1 MKALQNEAE
10 HKAFVE
16 LLIQEGVTSYLEI
29 GCKFGGSVFK
39 VGSAL
44 PTGSRIVAVDL
55 PGGTK
60 VWPESKRSLEGVM
73 QILKSQGQDTHII
86 WGDSTDQ
93 RIINEVR
100 SLGPFDAVLIDANH
114 TLPFVTKDWANYG
127 AMARMV
133 AFHDISWWR
142 PTDWTG
148 SQIDVPG
155 LWVQLRR
162 DYRHVEFREEPA
174 DNGIGVLWRD

>member
-1 MKALQNEAE
+1 MKALQNDTE
-10 HKAFVE
+10 HKAFVD
-16 LLIQEGVTSYLEI
+16 LLVAEGVTRYLEI
-29 GCKFGGSVFK
+29 GCKFGGSIFR

-73 QILKSQGQDTHII
+73 QILKGQGQDTHII

-114 TLPFVTKDWANYG
+114 TLPFVTRDWANYG
-127 AMARMV
+127 VMARMV

-142 PTDWTG
+142 PADWAG
-148 SQIDVPG
+148 SRIDVPT
-155 LWVQLRR
+155 LWAQLRR

-174 DNGIGVLWRD
+174 DNGIGVLWGN